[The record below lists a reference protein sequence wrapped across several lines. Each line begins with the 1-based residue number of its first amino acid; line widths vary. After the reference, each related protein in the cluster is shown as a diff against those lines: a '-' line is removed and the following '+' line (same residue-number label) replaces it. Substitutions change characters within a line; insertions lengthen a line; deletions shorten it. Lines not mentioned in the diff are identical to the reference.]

1 MLFTGRS
8 NLKLTFFFHS
18 LHLLKL
24 STWLIQVACRKLSIY
39 ELSVHWSAKSEY
51 IRPRLLYWKE
61 GSEQIQFNGM
71 VINQIHL
78 RAFISFTFKWIV
90 IESCCLFAID
100 NPLILKPRAETEK
113 NWRDHGLSSNV
124 PWVRSK
130 GNPLAVITRAF
141 FINTA
146 WL

>member
-1 MLFTGRS
+1 MNLACTGVQ
-8 NLKLTFFFHS
+8 NLN
-18 LHLLKL
+18 
-24 STWLIQVACRKLSIY
+24 
-39 ELSVHWSAKSEY
+39 

-61 GSEQIQFNGM
+61 GFEQIQFNGM

-113 NWRDHGLSSNV
+113 N
-124 PWVRSK
+124 
-130 GNPLAVITRAF
+130 
-141 FINTA
+141 
-146 WL
+146 

>member
-24 STWLIQVACRKLSIY
+24 STWLIQVARRKLSIY

-78 RAFISFTFKWIV
+78 RA
-90 IESCCLFAID
+90 CLYKFYIQMD
-100 NPLILKPRAETEK
+100 CHRKLLPLC
-113 NWRDHGLSSNV
+113 N
-124 PWVRSK
+124 
-130 GNPLAVITRAF
+130 
-141 FINTA
+141 
-146 WL
+146 

>member
-24 STWLIQVACRKLSIY
+24 STGWFKWHAENFPYMNLACTGVQNLN
-39 ELSVHWSAKSEY
+39 

-61 GSEQIQFNGM
+61 SSEQIQFNGM

-90 IESCCLFAID
+90 VESCCLFAID

-130 GNPLAVITRAF
+130 ANPLAVIARAF

>member
-51 IRPRLLYWKE
+51 QAPSTVLEWRFWTNSIQWDGNKPNPFACLYKFY
-61 GSEQIQFNGM
+61 IQMDCHRN
-71 VINQIHL
+71 
-78 RAFISFTFKWIV
+78 
-90 IESCCLFAID
+90 CLFAID

-130 GNPLAVITRAF
+130 GNPLAVIARAF